1 MKCEYIQELFPEYL
15 STPDAYPEV
24 RQHMKKCSSCRTLF
38 HIFRGFD
45 DNKSVSLPLSKR
57 ESNCRMIYKKMQRH
71 DIFVLA
77 RRITGAAA
85 VFLIVLLSVFH
96 FNNISSPS
104 MADISDEVLY
114 LESDANV
121 IPPPDIE
128 EEAMIEYLAQ
138 NESVEYL
145 GELF

>member
-1 MKCEYIQELFPEYL
+1 MNIYKNYFPKYL
-15 STPDAYPEV
+15 SKPDAYPEV
-24 RQHMKKCSSCRTLF
+24 GEHMEKCPSCRTLF
-38 HIFRGFD
+38 HIFQGFD
-45 DNKSVSLPLSKR
+45 DNRSVSLPHPKR
-57 ESNCRMIYKKMQRH
+57 ELNRRKIYKKMHRH

-77 RRITGAAA
+77 RRISGAAA

-96 FNNISSPS
+96 FDNISSPS
-104 MADISDEVLY
+104 MADISDDVLY

-121 IPPPDIE
+121 IPPPDID